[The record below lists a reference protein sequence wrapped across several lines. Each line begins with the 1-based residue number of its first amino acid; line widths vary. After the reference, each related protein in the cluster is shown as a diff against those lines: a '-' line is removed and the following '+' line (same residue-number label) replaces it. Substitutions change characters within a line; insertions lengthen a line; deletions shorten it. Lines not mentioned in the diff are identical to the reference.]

1 MSGTTTAETWEYDQL
16 TAQPETLY
24 GADDLTHLEG
34 LDAVR
39 KRPGMYIGSTD
50 SRGVGHLVN
59 EILDNSTDEGV
70 AGHATRVEVILH
82 ADGSVQVDD
91 DGRGIP
97 TDVHAKSG
105 ISGVELVLTRLHAG
119 GKFGGSGYKTSG
131 GLHGVGASAVNALSR
146 RFDVT
151 VRRGGKVHAMSFR
164 HGVPGVFAGPGP
176 DAAFTPGP
184 GLQVLGAM
192 KRGQRTGTSI
202 RYWHDARYFE
212 TGATLDVEAV
222 RLKVRNTAFLVP
234 GVSYLLRDETG
245 EEPVE
250 ETFHFPNGLTDMVE
264 FLAPAG
270 DRPVSGT
277 LLVAGEGTYRENAAD
292 ANGVMQ
298 SNVQRRAEVE
308 IAFRWGTGYDR
319 TVECFT
325 NTIRNA
331 HGGTHRKGFERA
343 LARTLAEAARS
354 ARGLLRPKEDA
365 PTLDDVLEGMTA
377 VVHVR
382 IPEPQFTSQTKDE
395 LSTAGI
401 TKVLQGLVEA
411 HVKAWLEDRRTKAEA
426 RTVLQKIVDAARVRL
441 TQKQQKD
448 AARRKTAL
456 EGASMPPKLVDCRAT
471 GVDRSELFIVEGDS
485 ALGCFTGDTMVA
497 LASGRSRSF
506 ADLAADWAQGIS
518 HFGYTTNKAGRVV
531 VAPLVEPRLTKRD
544 APLVRVT
551 IDNGEMVRCTPDHL
565 FRLRDG
571 SYRRADA
578 LAPGDSLMPLY
589 RSLSS
594 KAEGQKLQGYER
606 VWMNDKEE
614 WVYTHYLADAWN
626 LRHGRDSATNGNV
639 RHHIDI
645 DKRNN
650 DPRNLRR
657 MTWADHSALHAAM
670 MGEHVHAGWREWFA
684 NGGREI
690 RSAMLTAQWRDPA
703 FREACLARLFT
714 LNESPAFRAKLE
726 QAFQDWYTALSPDEQ
741 RAYAER
747 MRERQATYWSQPEHR
762 EAAAERVRRFFV
774 DPARRAEWR
783 ERSLRQWQD
792 HDLRAWRSGKTVEQF
807 ADPTERERQR
817 NAVSAWHRNNPQFGE
832 QHSRRMRQ
840 RMTDPDTGHLARV
853 QAGRARYVASVPR
866 EDRVARQLEGRR
878 LAALRR
884 LAPLLSLADEDLA
897 AAYEAER
904 VRTARTGLRFDRLL
918 DLYDGDYGRLRE
930 AASLVNHRVVSVEPL
945 DETADVYDLTVDGYH
960 NFALEAGVFVHNSAR
975 VARTAEYQALLPIRG
990 KILNVQ
996 KANLQQVLDNAECA
1010 AIVQVLGAGSGRT
1023 FDLSSMRYG
1032 RVLIMADADVDG
1044 AHIRTLLI
1052 TLFARYMRPLIEAG
1066 RLYAAMPPLHKITTK
1081 GRNPQTTYTYT
1092 QAEMEAT
1099 VRKLEKAG
1107 KQIVTPIPRFK
1118 GLGEMDADELWD
1130 TTMNPATRAVR
1141 RITLDDVDAA
1151 ERILELLMGEK
1162 VEPRRNWLIESA
1174 DRVDRDAIDA

>member
-1 MSGTTTAETWEYDQL
+1 MAHVRVSTRGGSRGASGSCPSLGLGSLRRATPADLAGERQHTAETGEYDQL
-16 TAQPETLY
+16 TAEPDTLY

-70 AGHATRVEVILH
+70 AGHATHVEVILH

-151 VRRGGKVHAMSFR
+151 VRRAGKVHSMSFR
-164 HGVPGVFAGPGP
+164 HGVPGIFDGDGPT
-176 DAAFTPGP
+176 ASFTAGP
-184 GLQVLGAM
+184 GLQVVGAM
-192 KRGQRTGTSI
+192 KRNQRTGTSI
-202 RYWHDARYFE
+202 RWWHDARYFE
-212 TGATLDVEAV
+212 TGAALDVDAV
-222 RLKVRNTAFLVP
+222 RMKLRNTAFLVP
-234 GVSYLLRDETG
+234 GVTYLLRDLTG
-245 EEPVE
+245 EAPAE
-250 ETFHFPNGLTDMVE
+250 ERFHYPNGLSDMVE
-264 FLAPAG
+264 FLAPGG

-277 LLVAGEGTYRENAAD
+277 LLVTGEGTYRENAAD

-308 IAFRWGTGYDR
+308 VAFRWGTGYER

-343 LARTLAEAARS
+343 LVRTLADAVRNT
-354 ARGLLRPKEDA
+354 RGLLKAKEEP

-395 LSTAGI
+395 LSTTGI
-401 TKVLQGLVEA
+401 TKVLHTLVEA
-411 HVKAWLEDRRTKAEA
+411 HIKAWLEDKRTKAEA

-471 GVDRSELFIVEGDS
+471 GIDRSELFIVEGDS
-485 ALGCFTGDTMVA
+485 ALGTSRMA
-497 LASGRSRSF
+497 RSS
-506 ADLAADWAQGIS
+506 
-518 HFGYTTNKAGRVV
+518 
-531 VAPLVEPRLTKRD
+531 
-544 APLVRVT
+544 
-551 IDNGEMVRCTPDHL
+551 
-565 FRLRDG
+565 
-571 SYRRADA
+571 
-578 LAPGDSLMPLY
+578 
-589 RSLSS
+589 
-594 KAEGQKLQGYER
+594 
-606 VWMNDKEE
+606 
-614 WVYTHYLADAWN
+614 
-626 LRHGRDSATNGNV
+626 
-639 RHHIDI
+639 
-645 DKRNN
+645 
-650 DPRNLRR
+650 
-657 MTWADHSALHAAM
+657 
-670 MGEHVHAGWREWFA
+670 
-684 NGGREI
+684 
-690 RSAMLTAQWRDPA
+690 
-703 FREACLARLFT
+703 
-714 LNESPAFRAKLE
+714 
-726 QAFQDWYTALSPDEQ
+726 
-741 RAYAER
+741 
-747 MRERQATYWSQPEHR
+747 
-762 EAAAERVRRFFV
+762 
-774 DPARRAEWR
+774 
-783 ERSLRQWQD
+783 
-792 HDLRAWRSGKTVEQF
+792 
-807 ADPTERERQR
+807 
-817 NAVSAWHRNNPQFGE
+817 
-832 QHSRRMRQ
+832 
-840 RMTDPDTGHLARV
+840 
-853 QAGRARYVASVPR
+853 
-866 EDRVARQLEGRR
+866 
-878 LAALRR
+878 
-884 LAPLLSLADEDLA
+884 
-897 AAYEAER
+897 
-904 VRTARTGLRFDRLL
+904 
-918 DLYDGDYGRLRE
+918 
-930 AASLVNHRVVSVEPL
+930 
-945 DETADVYDLTVDGYH
+945 
-960 NFALEAGVFVHNSAR
+960 
-975 VARTAEYQALLPIRG
+975 EYQALLPIRG

-996 KANLQQVLDNAECA
+996 KANLQQVLDNVECA

-1023 FDLSSMRYG
+1023 FDLSALRYG

-1092 QAEMEAT
+1092 QAEMEST

-1162 VEPRRNWLIESA
+1162 VEPRRNWLIDSA
-1174 DRVDRDAIDA
+1174 DRVDREAIDA

>member
-1 MSGTTTAETWEYDQL
+1 MTAELE
-16 TAQPETLY
+16 PLY

-70 AGHATRVEVILH
+70 AGHATRIEVVLH

-164 HGVPGVFAGPGP
+164 HGVPGIFDGPGP
-176 DAAFTPGP
+176 DDPFTPGP
-184 GLQVLGAM
+184 GLQVVGAM

-212 TGATLDVEAV
+212 TGARLDVAAV
-222 RLKVRNTAFLVP
+222 RMKLRNTAFLVP
-234 GVSYLLRDETG
+234 GVNYLLRDETG
-245 EEPVE
+245 EEPTRE
-250 ETFHFPNGLTDMVE
+250 EFHYPNGLADMVE

-270 DRPVSGT
+270 DRAVSGT
-277 LLVAGEGTYRENAAD
+277 LLVTGEGTYRENAAD

-308 IAFRWGTGYDR
+308 VALRWGTGYER

-343 LARTLAEAARS
+343 LTRTLADAVRNT
-354 ARGLLRPKEDA
+354 RGLLRAKEDP

-401 TKVLQGLVEA
+401 TKVMQSLVEQ
-411 HVKAWLEDRRTKAEA
+411 HLKAWLEDRRTKAEA

-456 EGASMPPKLVDCRAT
+456 EGAAMPAKLVDCRST

-506 ADLAADWAQGIS
+506 ADLASDWDKGIS
-518 HFGYTTNKAGRVV
+518 HFGYTTNRAGRVV
-531 VAPLVEPRLTKRD
+531 VAPLAAPRLTKRD
-544 APLVRVT
+544 ASLVRVNL
-551 IDNGEMVRCTPDHL
+551 DNGESVRCTPDHL

-578 LAPGDSLMPLY
+578 LVEGDSLMPLY
-589 RSLSS
+589 RSLSR
-594 KAEGQKLQGYER
+594 KADGHKLEGYER
-606 VWMNDKEE
+606 VWMNDREE

-626 LRHGRDSATNGNV
+626 LRHGRDSAENGNV
-639 RHHIDI
+639 RHHVDI

-670 MGEHVHAGWREWFA
+670 MGDHVHAGWRRWFD
-684 NGGREI
+684 NGGREL
-690 RSAMLTAQWRDPA
+690 RSAMLTTQWQDPA
-703 FREACLARLFT
+703 FREACLARLFA
-714 LNESPAFRAKLE
+714 LNESPVFRAKVE
-726 QAFQDWYTALSPDEQ
+726 QAFQDWYNALGIDDQ
-741 RAYAER
+741 RAHADR
-747 MRERQATYWSQPEHR
+747 MRERQAAYWSQPEHR
-762 EAAAERVRRFFV
+762 KAAAERVRAFFS
-774 DPARRAEWR
+774 DPARRAQWR
-783 ERSLRQWQD
+783 ERSVRQWQD
-792 HDLRAWRSGKTVEQF
+792 HELRAGRSQTTVEQF
-807 ADPTERERQR
+807 ASPEERERQR
-817 NAVSAWHRNNPQFGE
+817 NAVLIWHRENPAFGA
-832 QHSRRMRQ
+832 QHARRMKQ
-840 RMTDPDTGHLARV
+840 RMNDPNTGHLAKV
-853 QAGRARYVASVPR
+853 QEGRARYVESVPR
-866 EDRVARQLEGRR
+866 RERVARQLEGRR

-884 LAPLLSLADEDLA
+884 LAPLLSYADDDLA
-897 AAYEAER
+897 TAYEAEHLR
-904 VRTARTGLRFDRLL
+904 AARTGLRFDRLL
-918 DLYDGDYGRLRE
+918 SLYDGDYARLRE
-930 AASLVNHRVVSVEPL
+930 AASLINHRVVSVETL
-945 DETADVYDLTVDGYH
+945 VEKADVYDLTVDGYH

-975 VARTAEYQALLPIRG
+975 VARTSEYQALLPIRG

-1023 FDLSSMRYG
+1023 FDLSAMRYG

-1066 RLYAAMPPLHKITTK
+1066 RLYAAMPPLHKITTR
-1081 GRNPQTTYTYT
+1081 GRNPQTVYTYT

-1118 GLGEMDADELWD
+1118 GLGEMDADELWE
-1130 TTMNPATRAVR
+1130 TTMNPATRSVR
-1141 RITLDDVDAA
+1141 RITLSDVDAA
-1151 ERILELLMGEK
+1151 ERILDLLMGEK

-1174 DRVDRDAIDA
+1174 DRVDREAIDA

>member
-1 MSGTTTAETWEYDQL
+1 M

-70 AGHATRVEVILH
+70 AGHATRIEVILH

-164 HGVPGVFAGPGP
+164 HGVPGVFDGPGP
-176 DAAFTPGP
+176 DAPFTPGP
-184 GLQVLGAM
+184 GLQVVGAV
-192 KRGQRTGTSI
+192 KRGQSTGTSI

-212 TGATLDVEAV
+212 TGAALDVAAV
-222 RLKVRNTAFLVP
+222 RMKLRNTAFLVP
-234 GVSYLLRDETG
+234 GVGYTLRDATG
-245 EEPVE
+245 EEQSE
-250 ETFHFPNGLTDMVE
+250 ETFQFPAGLTDMVE

-277 LLVAGEGTYRENAAD
+277 LLVTGEGTYRENAAD

-308 IAFRWGTGYDR
+308 VALRWGTGYDR

-343 LARTLAEAARS
+343 LVRSLGEAVRTT
-354 ARGLLRPKEDA
+354 RGLLKAKEDP

-382 IPEPQFTSQTKDE
+382 LPEPQFTSQTKDE

-401 TKVLQGLVEA
+401 TKVIQGLVEQ
-411 HVKAWLEDRRTKAEA
+411 HLKAWLDDRRTKAEA

-456 EGASMPPKLVDCRAT
+456 EGASMPPKLVDCRST

-485 ALGCFTGDTMVA
+485 ALG
-497 LASGRSRSF
+497 SSR
-506 ADLAADWAQGIS
+506 
-518 HFGYTTNKAGRVV
+518 
-531 VAPLVEPRLTKRD
+531 
-544 APLVRVT
+544 
-551 IDNGEMVRCTPDHL
+551 M
-565 FRLRDG
+565 
-571 SYRRADA
+571 
-578 LAPGDSLMPLY
+578 
-589 RSLSS
+589 
-594 KAEGQKLQGYER
+594 
-606 VWMNDKEE
+606 
-614 WVYTHYLADAWN
+614 
-626 LRHGRDSATNGNV
+626 
-639 RHHIDI
+639 
-645 DKRNN
+645 
-650 DPRNLRR
+650 
-657 MTWADHSALHAAM
+657 
-670 MGEHVHAGWREWFA
+670 
-684 NGGREI
+684 
-690 RSAMLTAQWRDPA
+690 
-703 FREACLARLFT
+703 
-714 LNESPAFRAKLE
+714 
-726 QAFQDWYTALSPDEQ
+726 
-741 RAYAER
+741 
-747 MRERQATYWSQPEHR
+747 
-762 EAAAERVRRFFV
+762 
-774 DPARRAEWR
+774 
-783 ERSLRQWQD
+783 
-792 HDLRAWRSGKTVEQF
+792 
-807 ADPTERERQR
+807 
-817 NAVSAWHRNNPQFGE
+817 
-832 QHSRRMRQ
+832 
-840 RMTDPDTGHLARV
+840 ARV
-853 QAGRARYVASVPR
+853 
-866 EDRVARQLEGRR
+866 
-878 LAALRR
+878 
-884 LAPLLSLADEDLA
+884 
-897 AAYEAER
+897 
-904 VRTARTGLRFDRLL
+904 
-918 DLYDGDYGRLRE
+918 
-930 AASLVNHRVVSVEPL
+930 
-945 DETADVYDLTVDGYH
+945 
-960 NFALEAGVFVHNSAR
+960 
-975 VARTAEYQALLPIRG
+975 AEYQALLPIRG

-1023 FDLSSMRYG
+1023 FDLTTMRYG

-1092 QAEMEAT
+1092 QAEMET
-1099 VRKLEKAG
+1099 TIRRLEKAG
-1107 KQIVTPIPRFK
+1107 KQIVTPVPRFK
-1118 GLGEMDADELWD
+1118 GLGEMDADELWE

-1141 RITLDDVDAA
+1141 RITLDDAEAA
-1151 ERILELLMGEK
+1151 EQILELLMGEK
-1162 VEPRRNWLIESA
+1162 VEPRRNWLIDSA
-1174 DRVDRDAIDA
+1174 DRVDREAIDA

>member
-1 MSGTTTAETWEYDQL
+1 M

-70 AGHATRVEVILH
+70 AGHATKVDVILH

-164 HGVPGVFAGPGP
+164 HGVPGVFDGDGP
-176 DAAFTPGP
+176 DAPFTPGP
-184 GLQVLGAM
+184 GLQIVGAM

-202 RYWHDARYFE
+202 RWWHDPRYFE
-212 TGATLDVEAV
+212 TGAALDTETV
-222 RLKVRNTAFLVP
+222 RLKLRNTAFLVP
-234 GVSYLLRDETG
+234 GVAYRLRDETG

-250 ETFHFPNGLTDMVE
+250 ESFHFPDGLTDMVE

-277 LLVAGEGTYRENAAD
+277 LLVTGEGTYRENAAD

-308 IAFRWGTGYDR
+308 VAFRWGTGYER

-331 HGGTHRKGFERA
+331 HGGTHRKGIERA
-343 LARTLAEAARS
+343 LARTLADAARN
-354 ARGLLRPKEDA
+354 ARGLLKPKEDA

-411 HVKAWLEDRRTKAEA
+411 HLKSWLEDRRTKAEA

-456 EGASMPPKLVDCRAT
+456 EGAAMPAKLVDCRAT
-471 GVDRSELFIVEGDS
+471 GVERSELFIVEGDS
-485 ALGCFTGDTMVA
+485 ALGTSRMA
-497 LASGRSRSF
+497 RSS
-506 ADLAADWAQGIS
+506 
-518 HFGYTTNKAGRVV
+518 
-531 VAPLVEPRLTKRD
+531 
-544 APLVRVT
+544 
-551 IDNGEMVRCTPDHL
+551 
-565 FRLRDG
+565 
-571 SYRRADA
+571 
-578 LAPGDSLMPLY
+578 
-589 RSLSS
+589 
-594 KAEGQKLQGYER
+594 
-606 VWMNDKEE
+606 
-614 WVYTHYLADAWN
+614 
-626 LRHGRDSATNGNV
+626 
-639 RHHIDI
+639 
-645 DKRNN
+645 
-650 DPRNLRR
+650 
-657 MTWADHSALHAAM
+657 
-670 MGEHVHAGWREWFA
+670 
-684 NGGREI
+684 
-690 RSAMLTAQWRDPA
+690 
-703 FREACLARLFT
+703 
-714 LNESPAFRAKLE
+714 
-726 QAFQDWYTALSPDEQ
+726 
-741 RAYAER
+741 
-747 MRERQATYWSQPEHR
+747 
-762 EAAAERVRRFFV
+762 
-774 DPARRAEWR
+774 
-783 ERSLRQWQD
+783 
-792 HDLRAWRSGKTVEQF
+792 
-807 ADPTERERQR
+807 
-817 NAVSAWHRNNPQFGE
+817 
-832 QHSRRMRQ
+832 
-840 RMTDPDTGHLARV
+840 
-853 QAGRARYVASVPR
+853 
-866 EDRVARQLEGRR
+866 
-878 LAALRR
+878 
-884 LAPLLSLADEDLA
+884 
-897 AAYEAER
+897 
-904 VRTARTGLRFDRLL
+904 
-918 DLYDGDYGRLRE
+918 
-930 AASLVNHRVVSVEPL
+930 
-945 DETADVYDLTVDGYH
+945 
-960 NFALEAGVFVHNSAR
+960 
-975 VARTAEYQALLPIRG
+975 EYQALLPIRG

-1023 FDLSSMRYG
+1023 FDLSALRYG

-1081 GRNPQTTYTYT
+1081 GRNPQTVYTYT

-1118 GLGEMDADELWD
+1118 GLGEMDADELWE

-1141 RITLDDVDAA
+1141 RITLDDVEAA

-1162 VEPRRNWLIESA
+1162 VEPRRNWLIDSA

>member
-1 MSGTTTAETWEYDQL
+1 M

-70 AGHATRVEVILH
+70 AGHATKVDVILH

-164 HGVPGVFAGPGP
+164 HGVPGVFDGDGP
-176 DAAFTPGP
+176 DAPFTPGP
-184 GLQVLGAM
+184 GLQIVGAM

-202 RYWHDARYFE
+202 RWWHDPRYFE
-212 TGATLDVEAV
+212 TGAALDTGTV
-222 RLKVRNTAFLVP
+222 RLKLRNTAFLVP
-234 GVSYLLRDETG
+234 GVAYRLRDETG
-245 EEPVE
+245 EQSVE
-250 ETFHFPNGLTDMVE
+250 ESFHFPNGLTDMVE
-264 FLAPAG
+264 YLAPAG

-277 LLVAGEGTYRENAAD
+277 LLVTGEGTYRENAAD

-308 IAFRWGTGYDR
+308 VAFRWGTGYER

-343 LARTLAEAARS
+343 LARTLAEAARN
-354 ARGLLRPKEDA
+354 ARGLLKPKEDA

-411 HVKAWLEDRRTKAEA
+411 HLKSWLDDRRTKAEA

-456 EGASMPPKLVDCRAT
+456 EGAAMPAKLVDCRAA
-471 GVDRSELFIVEGDS
+471 GIERSELFIVEGDS
-485 ALGCFTGDTMVA
+485 ALGTG
-497 LASGRSRSF
+497 R
-506 ADLAADWAQGIS
+506 
-518 HFGYTTNKAGRVV
+518 
-531 VAPLVEPRLTKRD
+531 
-544 APLVRVT
+544 
-551 IDNGEMVRCTPDHL
+551 
-565 FRLRDG
+565 
-571 SYRRADA
+571 
-578 LAPGDSLMPLY
+578 
-589 RSLSS
+589 
-594 KAEGQKLQGYER
+594 
-606 VWMNDKEE
+606 
-614 WVYTHYLADAWN
+614 
-626 LRHGRDSATNGNV
+626 
-639 RHHIDI
+639 
-645 DKRNN
+645 
-650 DPRNLRR
+650 
-657 MTWADHSALHAAM
+657 
-670 MGEHVHAGWREWFA
+670 
-684 NGGREI
+684 
-690 RSAMLTAQWRDPA
+690 
-703 FREACLARLFT
+703 LAR
-714 LNESPAFRAKLE
+714 S
-726 QAFQDWYTALSPDEQ
+726 S
-741 RAYAER
+741 
-747 MRERQATYWSQPEHR
+747 
-762 EAAAERVRRFFV
+762 
-774 DPARRAEWR
+774 
-783 ERSLRQWQD
+783 
-792 HDLRAWRSGKTVEQF
+792 
-807 ADPTERERQR
+807 
-817 NAVSAWHRNNPQFGE
+817 
-832 QHSRRMRQ
+832 
-840 RMTDPDTGHLARV
+840 
-853 QAGRARYVASVPR
+853 
-866 EDRVARQLEGRR
+866 
-878 LAALRR
+878 
-884 LAPLLSLADEDLA
+884 
-897 AAYEAER
+897 
-904 VRTARTGLRFDRLL
+904 
-918 DLYDGDYGRLRE
+918 
-930 AASLVNHRVVSVEPL
+930 
-945 DETADVYDLTVDGYH
+945 
-960 NFALEAGVFVHNSAR
+960 
-975 VARTAEYQALLPIRG
+975 EYQALLPIRG

-996 KANLQQVLDNAECA
+996 KASLQQVLDNAECA

-1023 FDLSSMRYG
+1023 FDLSTLRYG

-1081 GRNPQTTYTYT
+1081 GRNPQTVYTYT

-1118 GLGEMDADELWD
+1118 GLGEMDADELWE

-1141 RITLDDVDAA
+1141 RITLDDVEAA

-1162 VEPRRNWLIESA
+1162 VEPRRNWLIDSA